1 MKTARPRWSTGMPRW
16 KKLLP
21 VLAQGCQDGEKVK
34 VLASTRRLLYRSDVA
49 SPGRRQTAR
58 PASRHDDRRDEF
70 PPVIPWRVALQQS
83 PPPLHRLVSILQHPS
98 PVRKLT
104 GTSNP
109 PKKGDVLNVVSTI
122 ARKCLTRPAVS

>member
-1 MKTARPRWSTGMPRW
+1 MKPRHHCNTTMPKSRERTGLDQPSAASTGRSF
-16 KKLLP
+16 LRH
-21 VLAQGCQDGEKVK
+21 GEI
-34 VLASTRRLLYRSDVA
+34 YRSDVA
-49 SPGRRQTAR
+49 SGRRQTAR

-70 PPVIPWRVALQQS
+70 PPVIPWQVALQQS

-122 ARKCLTRPAVS
+122 ARKCLT

>member
-16 KKLLP
+16 RESKSTGLDPPSAANTGRSFLRH
-21 VLAQGCQDGEKVK
+21 GEI
-34 VLASTRRLLYRSDVA
+34 YRSDVA
-49 SPGRRQTAR
+49 SGRRQTAR

-70 PPVIPWRVALQQS
+70 PPVIPRRVALQQS
-83 PPPLHRLVSILQHPS
+83 PPPLHRLASILQHPS